1 LTPEPRTVF
10 VERAGRVMVVALDN
24 PPRNFMNGAM
34 VSELDELVRLL
45 EGDPTVGAVVIT
57 GAPAD
62 VFITHFDVSEIE
74 RGSGVATRALSGPVA
89 GGLRAV
95 GALRRLPGVDEALG
109 RSPAAGLAG
118 LHAIHDLFNRMNRLD
133 KVFVAAINGLALGG
147 GCELALACDV
157 RIMADA
163 GLPIGLPESTL
174 GLIPGAGGT
183 QRLART
189 LGPGRAL
196 ELMLE
201 GRPLLPDEALEVGIV
216 HRVVEPGALMDEAMA
231 TAERLALRSP
241 VVVKELKRAV
251 YDGASRPLADGLH
264 VERTGFVAAA
274 SSPEGQRAM
283 KAYVEEVEDMGD
295 VGPDEA
301 LAELERWRL
310 GIAVDMTGEG

>member
-1 LTPEPRTVF
+1 
-10 VERAGRVMVVALDN
+10 
-24 PPRNFMNGAM
+24 
-34 VSELDELVRLL
+34 
-45 EGDPTVGAVVIT
+45 
-57 GAPAD
+57 
-62 VFITHFDVSEIE
+62 
-74 RGSGVATRALSGPVA
+74 
-89 GGLRAV
+89 
-95 GALRRLPGVDEALG
+95 
-109 RSPAAGLAG
+109 
-118 LHAIHDLFNRMNRLD
+118 
-133 KVFVAAINGLALGG
+133 
-147 GCELALACDV
+147 
-157 RIMADA
+157 MADA